1 MGYLEIEKV
10 IGREIIDSRGNPTVE
25 AEVYLTDGTIGRGA
39 APSGNDTLNKFL
51 FGVFLF
57 FLLVAI
63 FSSKSSAANSIFNL
77 LAIAVLVYSY
87 FRIFSKNI
95 ARRQAENAKFLELTA
110 PIRGFFGKKSGDK
123 THRIFQCPQCGQ
135 KVRVPKGKGKI
146 EITCPNCRNHFI
158 KRS

>member
-1 MGYLEIEKV
+1 MSNFRERLMQFMR
-10 IGREIIDSRGNPTVE
+10 GRYG
-25 AEVYLTDGTIGRGA
+25 
-39 APSGNDTLNKFL
+39 GNDTLNKFL

-110 PIRGFFGKKSGDK
+110 PIRGFFGKKSGDNTPDLPVPPVRTESPCSQGQGK
-123 THRIFQCPQCGQ
+123 DRDHLSELPQSLYQ
-135 KVRVPKGKGKI
+135 TELSDVRVHSGIQAGTAVSGI
-146 EITCPNCRNHFI
+146 
-158 KRS
+158 

>member
-1 MGYLEIEKV
+1 MSNFRERLMQFMR
-10 IGREIIDSRGNPTVE
+10 GRYG
-25 AEVYLTDGTIGRGA
+25 
-39 APSGNDTLNKFL
+39 GNDTLNKFL
-51 FGVFLF
+51 FGVF
-57 FLLVAI
+57 
-63 FSSKSSAANSIFNL
+63 
-77 LAIAVLVYSY
+77 AIAVLEYSY

>member
-1 MGYLEIEKV
+1 MSNFRERLMQFMR
-10 IGREIIDSRGNPTVE
+10 GRYG
-25 AEVYLTDGTIGRGA
+25 
-39 APSGNDTLNKFL
+39 GNDTLNKFL

-77 LAIAVLVYSY
+77 LA
-87 FRIFSKNI
+87 I

>member
-1 MGYLEIEKV
+1 MSNFRERLMQFMR
-10 IGREIIDSRGNPTVE
+10 GRYG
-25 AEVYLTDGTIGRGA
+25 
-39 APSGNDTLNKFL
+39 GNDTLNKFL

-135 KVRVPKGKGKI
+135 KVRVPKAKGRDHLSELPQSLYQTELSDVRI
-146 EITCPNCRNHFI
+146 HSGIQAGTAVSGI
-158 KRS
+158 

>member
-1 MGYLEIEKV
+1 MSNFRERLMQFMR
-10 IGREIIDSRGNPTVE
+10 GRYG
-25 AEVYLTDGTIGRGA
+25 
-39 APSGNDTLNKFL
+39 GNDTLNKFL

-63 FSSKSSAANSIFNL
+63 FSNKSSAANSIFNL

-123 THRIFQCPQCGQ
+123 THRIFQSQGQGKDRDHLSELPQSLYQ
-135 KVRVPKGKGKI
+135 TELSDVRVHSGIQAGTAVSGI
-146 EITCPNCRNHFI
+146 
-158 KRS
+158 

>member
-1 MGYLEIEKV
+1 MKYAFDSPVSLQKEVFPMSNFRERLMQFMR
-10 IGREIIDSRGNPTVE
+10 GRYG
-25 AEVYLTDGTIGRGA
+25 
-39 APSGNDTLNKFL
+39 GNDTLNKFL

-110 PIRGFFGKKSGDK
+110 PIRSFFGKKSGDK

-146 EITCPNCRNHFI
+146 TVNCRNCGVSFEET
-158 KRS
+158 S

>member
-1 MGYLEIEKV
+1 MSNFRERLMQFMR
-10 IGREIIDSRGNPTVE
+10 GRYG
-25 AEVYLTDGTIGRGA
+25 
-39 APSGNDTLNKFL
+39 GNDTLNKFL

-95 ARRQAENAKFLELTA
+95 ARRQAENAKFQIGRASCRE
-110 PIRGFFGKKSGDK
+110 
-123 THRIFQCPQCGQ
+123 
-135 KVRVPKGKGKI
+135 RV
-146 EITCPNCRNHFI
+146 
-158 KRS
+158 